1 MRTKAKICKKV
12 NSKFPLP
19 KHPFNLNNDGIMTYS
34 EWQYSKGIDTIKFY
48 LEFSSAEEMFKNKIV
63 LDIGCGAAGKTMYYA
78 SLGVNKIY
86 GVEILS
92 KYKNEAE
99 SLAKKLKLDDKFD
112 FVSGDAA
119 NLPFESNSIDTIIMN
134 DAMEHVDE
142 PEKVLKECIRVLKVG
157 GRLYLN
163 FPPYHHPFGAHLSDA
178 IGIPWVHLFF
188 DDATLIEVYK
198 DAVAD
203 LPDGKDRIEFRI
215 AKKANGEEY
224 FSYINGMTLKR
235 FKRILN
241 ELGINPV
248 YYREVPLRN
257 VTKVLA
263 HTPILKEMF
272 VKMAVCVIE
281 KKEKI

>member
-1 MRTKAKICKKV
+1 MRMKAKICKKV

-19 KHPFNLNNDGIMTYS
+19 KHPFNLNNDGVMTYS

-48 LEFSSAEEMFKNKIV
+48 LEFLSAEEMFKNKIV
-63 LDIGCGAAGKTMYYA
+63 VDIGCGAAGKTMYYA
-78 SLGVNKIY
+78 SLGVEKIH

-92 KYKNEAE
+92 KYKVEAE
-99 SLAKKLKLDDKFD
+99 ALAKKLNLENKFN
-112 FVSGDAA
+112 FVSSDAA
-119 NLPFESNSIDTIIMN
+119 NLPFEDNSIDTIIMN

-142 PEKVLKECIRVLKVG
+142 PEKVIKECIRVLKMG

-198 DAVAD
+198 DAVAN

-224 FSYINGMTLKR
+224 FSYINGMTLVR
-235 FKRILN
+235 FKAILKQLN
-241 ELGINPV
+241 ITPI
-248 YYREVPLRN
+248 YYKEVPLRDI
-257 VTKVLA
+257 TKVLA
-263 HTPILKEMF
+263 RTPLLKEMF

-281 KKEKI
+281 KN